1 MIPKLLKLLCAVLVL
16 NLALAVS
23 AQLRIAVVNSSEAAM
38 ATEEAKATL
47 AQIEEE
53 FAPESDRLKQ
63 LQQDLI
69 ALRDKLIN
77 DSAVTSE
84 EERRQ
89 MQKQMED
96 MQFDLEVGAQKL
108 QRELTERRDELL
120 NALNPK
126 FQKAL
131 RDLVELENF
140 DVVYQY
146 NPNVLLF
153 VNPRHNITRKV
164 TEAMNNITE

>member
-16 NLALAVS
+16 NMALAVS

-47 AQIEEE
+47 AQIEEQ

-69 ALRDKLIN
+69 TLRDKLIN

-146 NPNVLLF
+146 NPNVLLY

>member
-1 MIPKLLKLLCAVLVL
+1 MA
-16 NLALAVS
+16 S

-63 LQQDLI
+63 IQQDLI
-69 ALRDKLIN
+69 KLREKLIN

-120 NALNPK
+120 NTLNPK

-131 RDLVELENF
+131 RDLVESENF
-140 DVVYQY
+140 DMVYQY
-146 NPNVLLF
+146 NPNVLLY
-153 VNPRHNITRKV
+153 VRPLHNITRRV

>member
-1 MIPKLLKLLCAVLVL
+1 MISRLLKLLCVV
-16 NLALAVS
+16 LALNVAMAAT
-23 AQLRIAVVNSSEAAM
+23 AQLRVAVVNSSEAAM

-69 ALRDKLIN
+69 GLRDKLIN

-140 DVVYQY
+140 DIVYQL
-146 NPNVLLF
+146 NPSVLLY

>member
-1 MIPKLLKLLCAVLVL
+1 
-16 NLALAVS
+16 
-23 AQLRIAVVNSSEAAM
+23 
-38 ATEEAKATL
+38 
-47 AQIEEE
+47 
-53 FAPESDRLKQ
+53 
-63 LQQDLI
+63 
-69 ALRDKLIN
+69 
-77 DSAVTSE
+77 
-84 EERRQ
+84 

-120 NALNPK
+120 SALNPK

-146 NPNVLLF
+146 NPNVLLY
-153 VNPRHNITRKV
+153 VNPKHNITRKV
-164 TEAMNNITE
+164 TEEMNNITE

>member
-1 MIPKLLKLLCAVLVL
+1 MISRFLKLLCVV
-16 NLALAVS
+16 LALGAAVAAN
-23 AQLRIAVVNSSEAAM
+23 AQLRVAVVNSSEAAM

-47 AQIEEE
+47 AKIEEE

-63 LQQDLI
+63 MQQELI
-69 ALRDKLIN
+69 KHRDKLIN
-77 DSAVTSE
+77 DNAVLSE
-84 EERRQ
+84 DERREI
-89 MQKQMED
+89 QKQMED

-120 NALNPK
+120 SALNPK

-146 NPNVLLF
+146 NPNVLLY

>member
-1 MIPKLLKLLCAVLVL
+1 MITKLLKLLCAVIAL
-16 NLALAVS
+16 NVVIVAS
-23 AQLRIAVVNSSEAAM
+23 AQLRVAVVNSSEAAM

-69 ALRDKLIN
+69 NLRDKLIN

-120 NALNPK
+120 SALNPK

-131 RDLVELENF
+131 RDLVELENY
-140 DVVYQY
+140 DIVYQY

-153 VNPRHNITRKV
+153 VNPRHNITRRV
-164 TEAMNNITE
+164 TEEMNNITE

>member
-1 MIPKLLKLLCAVLVL
+1 MIPKLLKLLCAVLAL
-16 NLALAVS
+16 NVALAVS
-23 AQLRIAVVNSSEAAM
+23 AQLRVAVVNSSEAAM

-69 ALRDKLIN
+69 NLRDKLIN
-77 DSAVTSE
+77 DSAVTSD

-131 RDLVELENF
+131 KDLVELENF
-140 DVVYQY
+140 DIVYQY

-153 VNPRHNITRKV
+153 VNPRHNITRRV

>member
-1 MIPKLLKLLCAVLVL
+1 
-16 NLALAVS
+16 
-23 AQLRIAVVNSSEAAM
+23 M
-38 ATEEAKATL
+38 ATEQAKAML
-47 AQIEEE
+47 KEIEEE

-69 ALRDKLIN
+69 QLREQLLN
-77 DSAVTSE
+77 DSAVVSD
-84 EERRQ
+84 EERRDI
-89 MQKQMED
+89 QKRMED

-108 QRELTERRDELL
+108 QRDLAERRDDLL
-120 NALNPK
+120 SSLNPK

-131 RDLVELENF
+131 RDLVELENY

-146 NPNVLLF
+146 NPTVFLY
-153 VNPRHNITRKV
+153 VNQRHDITRKV

>member
-1 MIPKLLKLLCAVLVL
+1 MIPKLLKLLCTVLVL
-16 NLALAVS
+16 YSALAVS
-23 AQLRIAVVNSSEAAM
+23 AQLRVAVVNSSEAAM
-38 ATEEAKATL
+38 ATEEAKETL

-69 ALRDKLIN
+69 SLRDKLIN
-77 DSAVTSE
+77 DSAVTSD

-140 DVVYQY
+140 DIVYQY

-153 VNPRHNITRKV
+153 VNPRHNVTRKV

>member
-1 MIPKLLKLLCAVLVL
+1 MVPKLLKLLCIV
-16 NLALAVS
+16 LALNAAMAAS
-23 AQLRIAVVNSSEAAM
+23 AQLKVAVVSSSEAAM
-38 ATEEAKATL
+38 ATEEAKETL

-63 LQQDLI
+63 LQQDFI
-69 ALRDKLIN
+69 KLREKLIN

-96 MQFDLEVGAQKL
+96 MQFELEVGAQKL

-120 NALNPK
+120 SALNPK
-126 FQKAL
+126 FDKAL
-131 RDLVELENF
+131 RDLVALENY
-140 DVVYQY
+140 DIVYQY
-146 NPNVLLF
+146 NPNVLLY
-153 VNPRHNITRKV
+153 VNPKHNITRKV
-164 TEAMNNITE
+164 TEEMNNFTE

>member
-1 MIPKLLKLLCAVLVL
+1 MISKLLKLLCVV
-16 NLALAVS
+16 LAVNVAMGIS
-23 AQLRIAVVNSSEAAM
+23 AQLRVAVVNSSEAAM

-47 AQIEEE
+47 AEIEEE
-53 FAPESDRLKQ
+53 FAPESDRLKG
-63 LQQDLI
+63 LQQEFI
-69 ALRDKLIN
+69 ELRNKLVN

-96 MQFDLEVGAQKL
+96 LQFDLEVGTQKL

-120 NALNPK
+120 ESLNPK

-140 DVVYQY
+140 DMVYQF
-146 NPNVLLF
+146 NPNVLLY
-153 VNPRHNITRKV
+153 VNPRHNVTRKV
-164 TEAMNNITE
+164 TEAMNNISE

>member
-1 MIPKLLKLLCAVLVL
+1 MISKLLKLLCVV
-16 NLALAVS
+16 LALNVAMAVS
-23 AQLRIAVVNSSEAAM
+23 AQLRIAVVSSSEAAM
-38 ATEEAKATL
+38 ATEEAKETL

-69 ALRDKLIN
+69 GLRDKLIN

-120 NALNPK
+120 NTLNPK

-131 RDLVELENF
+131 KDLVELENF
-140 DVVYQY
+140 DIVYQY
-146 NPNVLLF
+146 NPSVLLF
-153 VNPRHNITRKV
+153 VNPRHNITRRV

>member
-1 MIPKLLKLLCAVLVL
+1 MITKLLKLLCAVIAL
-16 NLALAVS
+16 NVVIVAS
-23 AQLRIAVVNSSEAAM
+23 AQLRVAVVNSSEAAM

-69 ALRDKLIN
+69 KLREKLIN

-84 EERRQ
+84 EEHRQ

-120 NALNPK
+120 SALNPK

-131 RDLVELENF
+131 RDLVELENY
-140 DVVYQY
+140 DIVYQY

-153 VNPRHNITRKV
+153 VNPRHNITRRV
-164 TEAMNNITE
+164 TEEMNNITE

>member
-1 MIPKLLKLLCAVLVL
+1 MISKLLKLLCVV
-16 NLALAVS
+16 LALNVAMAAS
-23 AQLRIAVVNSSEAAM
+23 AQLRVAVVNSNEAAM

-69 ALRDKLIN
+69 GLRDKLIN

-131 RDLVELENF
+131 RDLVELENY
-140 DVVYQY
+140 DIVYQF
-146 NPNVLLF
+146 NPNVLLY

>member
-1 MIPKLLKLLCAVLVL
+1 MIPKSLKLLCAVLAL
-16 NLALAVS
+16 NLALGVS
-23 AQLRIAVVNSSEAAM
+23 AQLRVAVVNSSEAAM

-131 RDLVELENF
+131 KDLVELENF
-140 DVVYQY
+140 DIVYQY

-153 VNPRHNITRKV
+153 VNPRHNITRRV

>member
-1 MIPKLLKLLCAVLVL
+1 MISKVIKLVCAVL
-16 NLALAVS
+16 ALSVGIAAH

-38 ATEEAKATL
+38 ATEQAKQTL

-53 FAPESDRLKQ
+53 FAPESDRLKA
-63 LQQDLI
+63 LQQEMFQM
-69 ALRDKLIN
+69 REKLVN
-77 DSAVTSE
+77 DGAVTSE

-89 MQKQMED
+89 LVKQMED

-108 QRELTERRDELL
+108 ERDLTESRDELL
-120 NALNPK
+120 QSLNPK

-131 RDLVELENF
+131 KDLVELENY
-140 DVVYQY
+140 DLVYQY

>member
-1 MIPKLLKLLCAVLVL
+1 MISNLLKVLCAVLAIHI
-16 NLALAVS
+16 ALAAN
-23 AQLRIAVVNSSEAAM
+23 AQLRVAVVSSSEAAM
-38 ATEEAKATL
+38 ATEEAKSTL
-47 AQIEEE
+47 AQIEKE

-69 ALRDKLIN
+69 KLRNKLVN
-77 DSAVTSE
+77 DSAVASD

-89 MQKQMED
+89 IQKQMED

-108 QRELTERRDELL
+108 QRDLTERRDQLL
-120 NALNPK
+120 ATLNPK

-131 RDLVELENF
+131 KDLVELENF
-140 DVVYQY
+140 DMVYQY

-164 TEAMNNITE
+164 TEAMNNITF